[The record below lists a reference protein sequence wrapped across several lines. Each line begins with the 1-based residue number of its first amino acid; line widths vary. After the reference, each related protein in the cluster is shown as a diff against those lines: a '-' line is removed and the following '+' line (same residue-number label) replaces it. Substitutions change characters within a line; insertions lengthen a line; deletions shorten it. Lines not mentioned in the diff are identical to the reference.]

1 LEAIQD
7 DDNFETN
14 FDENGLPIRGEARP
28 QTLTADRI
36 AALQRRFGVDDCDD
50 TLAEESYIDETR
62 SVARSVLS
70 ENRDLAAVSV
80 PCLIVHLC
88 VHLITS
94 CISQVHSQRSVA
106 AIAAKKIETEKN
118 SNEAKLNYPKIV
130 THSDDEGTRL
140 ANKKNIQNLPYINRN
155 PSV

>member
-1 LEAIQD
+1 MCVCVRVCVRER
-7 DDNFETN
+7 E
-14 FDENGLPIRGEARP
+14 RKR
-28 QTLTADRI
+28 
-36 AALQRRFGVDDCDD
+36 V
-50 TLAEESYIDETR
+50 ETR
-62 SVARSVLS
+62 FIGQWEIVCTC
-70 ENRDLAAVSV
+70 VSSDS
-80 PCLIVHLC
+80 LC
-88 VHLITS
+88 VCLVCIFITS

-118 SNEAKLNYPKIV
+118 SNEAKLSCPKII

>member
-1 LEAIQD
+1 MEAIQD

-50 TLAEESYIDETR
+50 TLAG
-62 SVARSVLS
+62 SVLS